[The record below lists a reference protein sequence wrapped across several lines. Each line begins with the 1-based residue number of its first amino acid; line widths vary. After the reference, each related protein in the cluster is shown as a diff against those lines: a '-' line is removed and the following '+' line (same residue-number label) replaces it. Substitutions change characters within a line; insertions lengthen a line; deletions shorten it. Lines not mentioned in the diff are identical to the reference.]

1 MDSAAQLLALEIPF
15 RLDLAD
21 DADVHSGLRPGHQ
34 DLQHRVVGELGV
46 VDEELPP
53 RRANEAGEPVARVF
67 GADDEALM
75 AGRVGLA
82 VEVGLEQ
89 LGRLLHEALVRS

>member
-1 MDSAAQLLALEIPF
+1 MKARDQSRMIARTWNSAAQLLPLEIPF

-53 RRANEAGEPVARVF
+53 RRSE
-67 GADDEALM
+67 
-75 AGRVGLA
+75 
-82 VEVGLEQ
+82 
-89 LGRLLHEALVRS
+89 